1 MTKPMANFVKLLGYY
16 ILYLLGKV
24 KVKTS
29 RFLPSATMNLV
40 IFWDSHVGLVQICE
54 RCDVKKNHSASVKNG
69 IYIYGYLT
77 KTNSSLFRPSGDVIF
92 HSVIVVGRGR

>member
-1 MTKPMANFVKLLGYY
+1 MANFVKLLGYY
-16 ILYLLGKV
+16 ILCLLGKV

-54 RCDVKKNHSASVKNG
+54 RCDEKKITQLQSKM
-69 IYIYGYLT
+69 GYLWIS
-77 KTNSSLFRPSGDVIF
+77 NQNEFVVI
-92 HSVIVVGRGR
+92 